1 MLATGGVRT
10 LRRRLFLGAFIG
22 LLHAG
27 CKEKPP
33 EALAGSGVPLTE
45 TRDVPPF
52 TRLSVASRIEARVTI
67 GEASKLDFRGDNNLL
82 PHLKSRV
89 ENGELKLDT
98 DVKVKPSIPLRVTF
112 SVPQLEKASVSKA
125 AHVVIEGLNAD
136 TFEARAS
143 GGAKVVASGSAQSLV
158 IEGVEAGRFDFQ
170 KLSAQSATIR
180 LEYGARAEMGYLEKL
195 DVNLTGA
202 TSVSYVGTPAIRK
215 EIKSTTAR
223 LVRRDER

>member
-1 MLATGGVRT
+1 VLATGGVRT

-98 DVKVKPSIPLRVTF
+98 DVNVKPSIPLRVTF
-112 SVPQLEKASVSKA
+112 SVPRLETASVSRA
-125 AHVVIEGLNAD
+125 AQIVIEGMKAE
-136 TFEARAS
+136 TFEAHARDGAKISAS
-143 GGAKVVASGSAQSLV
+143 GTAQALV
-158 IEGVEAGRFDFQ
+158 LEGVGAGWFDFQ
-170 KLSAQSATIR
+170 KLPARSATIR

-195 DVNLTGA
+195 DVKLSGA
-202 TSVSYVGTPAIRK
+202 ARVSYVGTPEIK
-215 EIKSTTAR
+215 KDIKSTSAR
-223 LVRRDER
+223 LIRRDER